1 MPLNRNNNEV
11 CKSFAVGTKIEYMN
25 KLFEV
30 VESNSC
36 CDCSIASICSSS
48 DLSASDRNDDILSR
62 DKRINIFGECSS
74 VRRPDSKSIVFAEMV
89 LIASKIKSK
98 EKDHWIKDNDWR
110 DVVLDLKELSYHF
123 SFVNDIAAK
132 DWGGNLENIIEDF
145 LMEYKP

>member
-1 MPLNRNNNEV
+1 MINQTIYTIAKRYENKGTILVNTYFPENNDVKGNED
-11 CKSFAVGTKIEYMN
+11 TT
-25 KLFEV
+25 
-30 VESNSC
+30 
-36 CDCSIASICSSS
+36 
-48 DLSASDRNDDILSR
+48 
-62 DKRINIFGECSS
+62 
-74 VRRPDSKSIVFAEMV
+74 SIVFAEMV